1 MFFTTNKI
9 QRATVT
15 KEDDDNDNGKGSTLD
30 FESEGQEGANK
41 EDSDP
46 YENEEGQHNSS
57 GDEGKDV
64 EHSKTGLFAD
74 EDTEV
79 SEPDWIPST
88 RAYLETVDAGVGWK
102 ELIETWD
109 QIEKLLKYLSA
120 SVS

>member
-15 KEDDDNDNGKGSTLD
+15 KEDNDNDNGKGSTLD

-46 YENEEGQHNSS
+46 YENKEGQHNSS

-79 SEPDWIPST
+79 SEPDWIPT
-88 RAYLETVDAGVGWK
+88 LELTLRQSMRVLVGKNWSK
-102 ELIETWD
+102 LGIKLRSCWNTWV
-109 QIEKLLKYLSA
+109 LL
-120 SVS
+120 